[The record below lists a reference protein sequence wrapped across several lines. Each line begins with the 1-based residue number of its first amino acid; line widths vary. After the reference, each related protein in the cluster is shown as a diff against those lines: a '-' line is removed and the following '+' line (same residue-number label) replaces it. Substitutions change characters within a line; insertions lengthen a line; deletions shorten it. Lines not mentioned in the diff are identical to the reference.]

1 MASIASIV
9 SFDSSPAV
17 KVTCP
22 STTKSVVSSEHTL
35 ISGSTVY
42 SRSSSVASFG
52 LTDEHCSPAA
62 TPEMTASSIDGI
74 LSEGSVASGRSTP
87 LMSSSLAVVL
97 PSAAAAATAAA
108 DANRRRK
115 VLTSRPPNSFILYRS
130 DKLRE
135 LVQKF
140 PELKQTQIS
149 KMCAE
154 NWKNETDEVKDFYRR
169 KQQEAKALFM
179 SEQALEVERISG
191 GASDKD
197 VIKRIQP
204 TNTFIRY
211 RTEMKKKLAAQ
222 FAAMNQ
228 KDVSRACGLMWRSE
242 PEHVKMRYRQSY
254 NKEKRNFE
262 RLCTTSSSLEPSE
275 EALSALASVMASSV
289 KVTPAAKGNK
299 RSASPKVASASTIAL
314 SPASVGLDKKRRLT
328 EGCQSA
334 PTSPPEQ
341 RTIDNNHDLLA
352 HARATKRLRAFY
364 TSPRSHS
371 MSSGTSS
378 PIHVGVGLAS
388 IKEVAYGGIDNNR
401 PTVGNSS
408 GSISLPSCA
417 SLLSLADSATSLAS
431 RMPPTTAMYQQQQQQ
446 QQQSSSP
453 RRTSFGD
460 AFPPRSSVYAHKRQQ
475 SMLPVS
481 QQQASAAAAAYDYHP
496 AHMHPSPPTHYA
508 PPPHQYTKRPAYL
521 DQQPTHRVC
530 AISTPSYFHSQISDT
545 RHSSSRP
552 HMPSRQMPL
561 PPNSYPASSSAA
573 AQR

>member
-1 MASIASIV
+1 A
-9 SFDSSPAV
+9 
-17 KVTCP
+17 TCP
-22 STTKSVVSSEHTL
+22 TGTKSVVVSSPDHTL
-35 ISGSTVY
+35 LSGGTVY

-52 LTDEHCSPAA
+52 LSDEHCSLVA
-62 TPEMTASSIDGI
+62 TPEMAVSSLDSIH
-74 LSEGSVASGRSTP
+74 SEESATSGRSTP
-87 LMSSSLAVVL
+87 LMTSSLAAVL

-108 DANRRRK
+108 AADAHRRRK

-179 SEQALEVERISG
+179 SEQAMEVERISG

-262 RLCTTSSSLEPSE
+262 RLCTTSTLEPSE

-289 KVTPAAKGNK
+289 KIAPAASTKSNK
-299 RSASPKVASASTIAL
+299 HSTSPKAASTTASSITL
-314 SPASVGLDKKRRLT
+314 SPASASDGLDKKRRLT
-328 EGCQSA
+328 DGCQSA
-334 PTSPPEQ
+334 PASPPEQ
-341 RTIDNNHDLLA
+341 HIIDNNHDILMQ
-352 HARATKRLRAFY
+352 ARSVKRPRTFY

-371 MSSGTSS
+371 ISSGTLS
-378 PIHVGVGLAS
+378 PIHASVGLAS
-388 IKEVAYGGIDNNR
+388 IKEVAYGGIE
-401 PTVGNSS
+401 GNPAS
-408 GSISLPSCA
+408 GSHSNAGNSISLPSCA
-417 SLLSLADSATSLAS
+417 SLLSLADSATSLTA
-431 RMPPTTAMYQQQQQQ
+431 RMPPTYHHHQQQL
-446 QQQSSSP
+446 SSSP

-460 AFPPRSSVYAHKRQQ
+460 AFPPSRSSIYTHKRQQ
-475 SMLPVS
+475 SMLPVPQH
-481 QQQASAAAAAYDYHP
+481 QQQVYDYRQQ
-496 AHMHPSPPTHYA
+496 SPTMHYA
-508 PPPHQYTKRPAYL
+508 PPPPPSYQYTKQAPSS
-521 DQQPTHRVC
+521 HRVC
-530 AISTPSYFHSQISDT
+530 AISTPSYFHSQVSDT

-552 HMPSRQMPL
+552 HMPARHMPL
-561 PPNSYPASSSAA
+561 PPPSYSAS
-573 AQR
+573 QN

>member
-1 MASIASIV
+1 MASIASLV
-9 SFDSSPAV
+9 SYDSSPAV
-17 KVTCP
+17 K
-22 STTKSVVSSEHTL
+22 SVVSSSDRTL
-35 ISGSTVY
+35 LSGSTAY

-52 LTDEHCSPAA
+52 LSDVHCSPVA
-62 TPEMTASSIDGI
+62 TPELAAATIDSIP
-74 LSEGSVASGRSTP
+74 SEGSVTSGRSTP
-87 LMSSSLAVVL
+87 LMTSSLAAVL

-154 NWKNETDEVKDFYRR
+154 NWKNEAEEVKDFYRR
-169 KQQEAKALFM
+169 KQQEAKALFL
-179 SEQALEVERISG
+179 SEQAIEVERISG

-211 RTEMKKKLAAQ
+211 RTEMKKKLSAQ

-262 RLCTTSSSLEPSE
+262 RLCTTSAVEPSE

-289 KVTPAAKGNK
+289 KVTTTTASAKNRK
-299 RSASPKVASASTIAL
+299 RSSSPKMTSTASIMMSTASA
-314 SPASVGLDKKRRLT
+314 VGLDKKRRLT
-328 EGCQSA
+328 DGCQSA
-334 PTSPPEQ
+334 PASPPEQ
-341 RTIDNNHDLLA
+341 RIIDSSHDLLVQ
-352 HARATKRLRAFY
+352 ARAAKRPRTFY
-364 TSPRSHS
+364 ASPRSHS

-388 IKEVAYGGIDNNR
+388 IKEVAYGGIEGNYPAARNNNNNH
-401 PTVGNSS
+401 G
-408 GSISLPSCA
+408 GISLPSCA

-431 RMPPTTAMYQQQQQQ
+431 RMPPTTTMYQQQE
-446 QQQSSSP
+446 SLSP

-460 AFPPRSSVYAHKRQQ
+460 AFPPRASAPAYAHKRQQ
-475 SMLPVS
+475 SMLPVP
-481 QQQASAAAAAYDYHP
+481 QPHQAYDY
-496 AHMHPSPPTHYA
+496 AHYA
-508 PPPHQYTKRPAYL
+508 QPPHQYTKQPAYQ
-521 DQQPTHRVC
+521 DQQPPRRVC
-530 AISTPSYFHSQISDT
+530 AISTPSYFHSQVSDT
-545 RHSSSRP
+545 RHSPSRP
-552 HMPSRQMPL
+552 HMPSRQQMPL
-561 PPNSYPASSSAA
+561 PPSSYYAD
-573 AQR
+573 QR